1 MLSTLHPDRSF
12 PTANPFPNPF
22 RHTAQSLPVCQS
34 MYVLFFRLQHVEA
47 STQIRIFFVAWFRC
61 VASSQPK
68 TFPATVASPTAAKS
82 EARER
87 ERELCFVSSDF
98 VGQVAWKSSELSC
111 QHSRRNRPH
120 GASHTFEPQKWG
132 FKLLESLITQNHG
145 CAHQT
150 YSA

>member
-87 ERELCFVSSDF
+87 ERESCVLFRLISSD
-98 VGQVAWKSSELSC
+98 KSPGRALSYPVNTAGEIDLTEHPT
-111 QHSRRNRPH
+111 HSNHRS
-120 GASHTFEPQKWG
+120 GASN
-132 FKLLESLITQNHG
+132 S
-145 CAHQT
+145 
-150 YSA
+150 